1 MVSESSLRNERINMS
16 CSKTRT
22 TYKPSVHPNFA
33 SLRHHKQE
41 AARDLIISIEVMP
54 PINVS
59 ELRALYE
66 EALNKEALNK
76 ELNTNKELNPNEG
89 RDQTVWRN
97 ALAMELNRCDK
108 PHWMKRTNEH
118 PSHPTQHARI
128 DPHQPQIN
136 QLKDILSPE
145 TLRRTF
151 ISIPALMR
159 QIQADLTIL

>member
-1 MVSESSLRNERINMS
+1 MS

-33 SLRHHKQE
+33 SLRQKE
-41 AARDLIISIEVMP
+41 AVKDLIISIEVMP
-54 PINVS
+54 PINMA

-66 EALNKEALNK
+66 EALRKPLPMYANSD
-76 ELNTNKELNPNEG
+76 EG
-89 RDQTVWRN
+89 RDQTVWKN
-97 ALAMELNRCDK
+97 ALSMELSRCDK
-108 PHWMKRTNEH
+108 PLWMKRANEH